1 MSPTPWPPWVIC
13 HLPADSTA
21 IPVEV
26 RSWLRLSERE
36 LAAEIARRTS
46 HRSHDL
52 FARDL
57 PDHQLVRASCSPLV
71 LDLTVPPEGLE
82 ADHYGLQGTGDGTGG
97 SGFGSTALSLHAA
110 CRPLTQAEL
119 EVLVDEYYYPHQA
132 WLATRVALK
141 VAAYGRCLV
150 VNALS
155 FPPKDEAFDVDESLA
170 PLPDIRLGAHPT
182 HTPRRLLDL
191 FEAAFLGHA
200 WRVQVA
206 PGHPAAMV
214 PRLHEGQDR
223 RVHCL
228 SIELNRAL
236 YWDSET
242 GRPNAHYEAFRD
254 RLAAALGAAFSR
266 LD

>member
-1 MSPTPWPPWVIC
+1 
-13 HLPADSTA
+13 
-21 IPVEV
+21 VEV

-36 LAAEIARRTS
+36 LATEIARRTS

-52 FARDL
+52 FARGL
-57 PDHQLVRASCSPLV
+57 PEHQIVRAPCSPLV
-71 LDLTVPPEGLE
+71 LELAARPEGLG
-82 ADHYGLQGTGDGTGG
+82 ADSCDHDGNGVTTFGGTA
-97 SGFGSTALSLHAA
+97 SSLHAV

-119 EVLVDEYYYPHQA
+119 EVLIDEYYHPHQA

-141 VAAYGRCLV
+141 VAAHGRCLV
-150 VNALS
+150 LNGLS
-155 FPPKDEAFDVDESLA
+155 FPPKDEAFEVDERLA
-170 PLPDIRLGAHPT
+170 PLPDIRLGAHPA

-223 RVHCL
+223 RVQCL

-236 YWDSET
+236 YWDSEA
-242 GRPNAHYEAFRD
+242 GLPNAHYEAFRD